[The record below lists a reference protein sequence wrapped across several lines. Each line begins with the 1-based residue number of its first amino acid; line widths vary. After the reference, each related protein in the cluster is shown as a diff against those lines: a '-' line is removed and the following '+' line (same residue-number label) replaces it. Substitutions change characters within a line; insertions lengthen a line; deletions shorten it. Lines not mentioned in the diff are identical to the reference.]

1 MIQKIEELSSTT
13 RRLQINV
20 PTEVIQSETATIYNE
35 LKTTTKLPGF
45 RQGKVPQALLI
56 KKFGKNVEAQVIEK
70 VVPQFY
76 MEAMKEAKL
85 EPVSYPN
92 IDEKIELK
100 SGEPLSFSVTVEI
113 KPDMGEIKYDGI
125 TIKEKTF
132 TVEDKEIDKAINS
145 IRESKALFSVTEDE
159 LKDGDM
165 AIVNN
170 EAFIDYQLKDEMCYK
185 DYPYIVGSQD
195 MPEEFGK
202 ALVGR
207 KKGETAEVK
216 INFED
221 DHPNK
226 TVAGKEVLFKISI
239 TETKKKNLPPLDD
252 EFAKESDCKDMEE
265 LKTKI
270 RDGID
275 DRKKSI
281 INLDYKKEILNEL
294 IKRHD
299 FDVPDSMVK
308 GEIESMV
315 EQAKEN
321 AMRAGQPVKP
331 DEELQKESES
341 SAKEN
346 VKSVLL
352 LEAIGKKENVE
363 VTDSDVKTAVD
374 EIAGRNNMKP
384 EELMKLY
391 AVREGSLD
399 AMKSRLFADKVMD
412 LLLEKATIEK
422 S

>member
-1 MIQKIEELSSTT
+1 MLQKVEEISPTT

-20 PTEVIQSETATIYNE
+20 PTEVIQSETDSLYNE
-35 LKTTTKLPGF
+35 LKVSTKIPGF

-70 VVPQFY
+70 LVPQFY
-76 MEAMKEAKL
+76 MDAIKEAKL

-92 IDEKIELK
+92 IDDKIELK
-100 SGEPLSFSVTVEI
+100 QGEPLSFSVTVEI
-113 KPDMGEIKYDGI
+113 KPDMGKIKYDEI
-125 TIKEKTF
+125 TLKEKTF
-132 TVEDKEIDKAINS
+132 SVEDAEIDKAVES
-145 IRESKALFSVTEDE
+145 MRENKALFTVTDDA
-159 LKDGDM
+159 LKNGDM

-170 EAFIDYQLKDEMCYK
+170 EAFIDYQLKEEMCYK

-202 ALVGR
+202 ALVGK
-207 KKGETAEVK
+207 KKGETSEVK
-216 INFED
+216 ISFED

-226 TVAGKEVLFKISI
+226 TVAGKEVQFKISV
-239 TETKKKNLPPLDD
+239 TETKKKNLPPVDD
-252 EFAKESDCKDMEE
+252 EFAKEAECENVEE
-265 LKTKI
+265 LKNKI
-270 RDGID
+270 RDGLSE
-275 DRKKSI
+275 RKKSA

-315 EQAKEN
+315 DQAKQN
-321 AMRAGQPVKP
+321 AMRMGETVKS
-331 DEELQKESES
+331 DEEIIKESEPA
-341 SAKEN
+341 AKEN

-352 LEAIGKKENVE
+352 LEAIGKKENIE
-363 VTDSDVKTAVD
+363 VSDADVKDAVN
-374 EIAGRNNMKP
+374 EIAARNNMKP

-391 AVREGSLD
+391 TVREGSLD

-412 LLLEKATIEK
+412 FLLEKATIE